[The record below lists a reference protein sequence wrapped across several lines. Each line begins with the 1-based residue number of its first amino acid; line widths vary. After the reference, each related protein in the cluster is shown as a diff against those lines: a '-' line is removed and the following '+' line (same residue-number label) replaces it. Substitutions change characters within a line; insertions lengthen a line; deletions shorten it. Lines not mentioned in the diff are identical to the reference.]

1 MSKSKIRD
9 MDGIIGKFNES
20 KAKIGNSINLP
31 QKTKFGQW
39 LDGKCRK

>member
-20 KAKIGNSINLP
+20 KDKIGIVFISLKRPNL
-31 QKTKFGQW
+31 GS
-39 LDGKCRK
+39 G